1 MRIPALLP
9 GDPVTVA
16 MPCPGARVTVTV
28 AGSCKPVSLAS
39 TSMET
44 GVAGPVTAL
53 SGLANAPTMTRTVA
67 VFARA
72 PSSTV

>member
-1 MRIPALLP
+1 M
-9 GDPVTVA
+9 
-16 MPCPGARVTVTV
+16 TV